1 MKRKPAVAVSCDTA
15 LPSADAKI
23 DVQTNMF
30 ESKDSRAAAL
40 YSPLSVLFNL
50 ISIIDYIEENMPLN
64 IATVKTESSQA
75 NYKITITLSHGS
87 FLAVY

>member
-1 MKRKPAVAVSCDTA
+1 M
-15 LPSADAKI
+15 
-23 DVQTNMF
+23 
-30 ESKDSRAAAL
+30 
-40 YSPLSVLFNL
+40 LFNL

-87 FLAVY
+87 FLAVYSFEIKKAQNTELHHDNNLSEE

>member
-40 YSPLSVLFNL
+40 YCPLCFYDDLLFK
-50 ISIIDYIEENMPLN
+50 EP
-64 IATVKTESSQA
+64 
-75 NYKITITLSHGS
+75 TLSA
-87 FLAVY
+87 F